1 MYQFIKLPIV
11 AKKWHWL
18 GSLDSI
24 SPHNLEWGICQAEKE
39 RQGVEGEGEG
49 GGGRR

>member
-24 SPHNLEWGICQAEKE
+24 SPQNLERGICPAGKE
-39 RQGVEGEGEG
+39 GQRVEGEG